1 MHESPAGGLGVQVAA
16 DLYGCDETLINDVP
30 ALERLLQAAA
40 DASNATVV
48 DALTHTFTPVGAT
61 IALVLAESHL
71 ILHTW
76 PEHGFVA
83 LDAFTCSEAMKPEAA
98 VEVVRAGLR
107 ADRIETSVV
116 PRGVAFART

>member
-16 DLYGCDETLINDVP
+16 DLYGCDPTVLNDVP

-48 DALTHTFTPVGAT
+48 DKLTHTFTPVGAT

-76 PEHGFVA
+76 PERDFVA
-83 LDAFTCSEAMKPEAA
+83 LDAFTCSDAMKPEAA
-98 VEVVRAGLR
+98 VEVVRAGLGAQR
-107 ADRIETSVV
+107 VESSVV
-116 PRGVAFART
+116 ARGVAFART

>member
-1 MHESPAGGLGVQVAA
+1 MAA
-16 DLYGCDETLINDVP
+16 DLYGCDSAVINDV
-30 ALERLLQAAA
+30 ATLERLLHAAA
-40 DASNATVV
+40 EASNATVV
-48 DALTHTFTPVGAT
+48 DSLTHTFTPVGAT

-98 VEVVRAGLR
+98 VEVVRAGLA
-107 ADRIETSVV
+107 ADRLESSVV
-116 PRGVAFART
+116 ARGVAFARA

>member
-1 MHESPAGGLGVQVAA
+1 MAA
-16 DLYGCDETLINDVP
+16 DLYDCDPLLIEDVP
-30 ALERLLQAAA
+30 ALERLLYAAA

-48 DALTHTFTPVGAT
+48 DALTHTFTPIGAT

-83 LDAFTCSEAMKPEAA
+83 LDAFTCSESMHPEAA
-98 VEVVRAGLR
+98 VEVVRAGLG
-107 ADRIETSVV
+107 ADRVETNVV
-116 PRGVAFART
+116 ARGAAFARA

>member
-16 DLYGCDETLINDVP
+16 DLYGCAPALVDDVP
-30 ALERLLQAAA
+30 ALERLLHAAA
-40 DASNATVV
+40 EASNATVV

-76 PEHGFVA
+76 PEHEFVA
-83 LDAFTCSEAMKPEAA
+83 LDAFTCSEAMNPEAA

-107 ADRIETSVV
+107 AQRVESSVV
-116 PRGVAFART
+116 PRGSAFART